1 MIIAPPGFY
10 GKIPSRGDFV
20 GRRLALALAQPWDT
34 WLSRFTIAVRTAAA
48 AAWPEAWLTAPIW
61 HFALG
66 AAVAPE
72 YGAAGI
78 LVASVDRVGR
88 MFPFTIIGP
97 ADGIP
102 EGAWFDAMEALVLA
116 ILDDDLDP
124 DSLDASLI
132 RLGPPSDGTPLDP
145 GHSFWCC
152 RGSGRVQPTGRFIT
166 GLPDQETA
174 VAMVLGESTLKSVP
188 GS

>member
-20 GRRLALALAQPWDT
+20 GRRLALALAQPWDA
-34 WLSRFTIAVRTAAA
+34 WLGRFTTAVRAAAA

-66 AAVAPE
+66 AALAPE
-72 YGAAGI
+72 CGAAGI
-78 LVASVDRVGR
+78 LVASADRVGR

-102 EGAWFDAMEALVLA
+102 DRGWFDATEALVLA
-116 ILDDDLDP
+116 VLSDDLDP
-124 DSLDASLI
+124 DSLDAALVA
-132 RLGPPSDGTPLDP
+132 LGPPTDGAPLEP
-145 GHSFWCC
+145 GQSFWCC
-152 RGSGRVQPTGRFIT
+152 RGSDRVEPTSRRIT
-166 GLPDQETA
+166 GLPDQEAA
-174 VAMVLGESTLKSVP
+174 VAMVLG
-188 GS
+188 